1 MPRHLVLI
9 FVSALSL
16 AACSDQPAPKPAPQA
31 ATPKPAAEAPPAPA
45 AAPAPAPVAKAPEAP
60 KPDPDKELAE
70 RVKKAL
76 EGEAKIQAAGID
88 VTAAD
93 GAVTLWGTAATASE
107 RDRAARAAG
116 KVDGVKAVQNKIA
129 VVKGS

>member
-9 FVSALSL
+9 LAAALSL
-16 AACSDQPAPKPAPQA
+16 AACGDEPAPKPAPQPA
-31 ATPKPAAEAPPAPA
+31 APKPAAEAPPA

-60 KPDPDKELAE
+60 RPDPNKELAE

-76 EGEAKIQAAGID
+76 EGEARIQAAGID
-88 VTAAD
+88 VTATD
-93 GAVTLWGTAATASE
+93 GAVTLWGTAATAAE
-107 RDRAARAAG
+107 RDRAARAAA
-116 KVDGVKAVQNKIA
+116 KVDGVKTVQNKIA

>member
-9 FVSALSL
+9 FVSALAL
-16 AACSDQPAPKPAPQA
+16 AACGNEPAPKPAPQPA
-31 ATPKPAAEAPPAPA
+31 APKPAAEAPPA
-45 AAPAPAPVAKAPEAP
+45 AAPAPVAVAKAPEAP
-60 KPDPDKELAE
+60 KSDPNKELAE
-70 RVKKAL
+70 RVKRAL

-88 VTAAD
+88 VTATD
-93 GAVTLWGTAATASE
+93 GAVTLWGTAATAAE